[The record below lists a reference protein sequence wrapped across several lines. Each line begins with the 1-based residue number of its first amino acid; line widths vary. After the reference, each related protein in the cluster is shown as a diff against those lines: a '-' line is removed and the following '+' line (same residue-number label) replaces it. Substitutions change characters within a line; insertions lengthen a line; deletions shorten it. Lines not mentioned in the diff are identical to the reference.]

1 MDTLLDDYMK
11 FYGPQTADDY
21 RNALKEIVQE
31 IALYGLSHSDFFQK
45 AAFYGGTSLRIFYG
59 LDRFSE
65 DMDFSLAEPN
75 ADFSLEKYFSYVE
88 EALASHGLEMS
99 VSKKIK
105 GNQTDVQSAFIKGET
120 IIQLITI
127 WDKEERGFPGI
138 APHEVI
144 KIKMEIDTNPP
155 VGASYDIKY
164 GLRPVP
170 YMVRLYDEPSLFA
183 GKLHAVLCR
192 NWRNRVKGRD
202 IYDFVWYI
210 TNRTKVNLFHLQKRL
225 EQTGHWNKEDS
236 LTIQDL
242 RNMLAE
248 RFDLIDYEQAKQD
261 VRSFIKTEE
270 KLQLWGTDFFRALS
284 SQVEAI

>member
-1 MDTLLDDYMK
+1 MDTLLNDYMK
-11 FYGPQTADDY
+11 FYEPQTADDY

-31 IALYGLSHSDFFQK
+31 IALYGLSRSDFFQK

-105 GNQTDVQSAFIKGET
+105 ANPNDVQSAFIKGET

-138 APHEVI
+138 SPHEVI

-155 VGASYDIKY
+155 AGATYNIRY

-170 YMVRLYDEPSLFA
+170 YMVRLYDESSLFA

-202 IYDFVWYI
+202 LYDFVWYI

-225 EQTGHWNKEDS
+225 EQTGHWGKKES
-236 LTIQDL
+236 LTVQDL
-242 RNMLAE
+242 RNMLIE
-248 RFDLIDYEQAKQD
+248 RFDSIDYEQAKLD

-270 KLQLWGTDFFRALS
+270 KLQLWEAEFFKALS
-284 SQVEAI
+284 GQVEAI

>member
-1 MDTLLDDYMK
+1 MDTLLNDYMK
-11 FYGPQTADDY
+11 FYEPQTADDY

-105 GNQTDVQSAFIKGET
+105 ANQTDVQSAFIKGET

-155 VGASYDIKY
+155 AGASYDIKY

-183 GKLHAVLCR
+183 GKLNAVLCR

-225 EQTGHWNKEDS
+225 EQTGHWNTEDT

-248 RFDLIDYEQAKQD
+248 RFDSIDYEQAKQD

-270 KLQLWGTDFFRALS
+270 KLQLLGTDFFRALS

>member
-1 MDTLLDDYMK
+1 MDTLLSDYMK
-11 FYGPQTADDY
+11 FYEPQTADDY

-31 IALYGLSHSDFFQK
+31 IALYGLSRSDFFQK

-75 ADFSLEKYFSYVE
+75 ADFSLDEYFSYVE

-99 VSKKIK
+99 VSQKSKA
-105 GNQTDVQSAFIKGET
+105 NQTDVQSAFIKGET
-120 IIQLITI
+120 IIQLLTI

-155 VGASYDIKY
+155 AGAAYDIKY

-192 NWRNRVKGRD
+192 NWRNRVKWRD

-225 EQTGHWNKEDS
+225 EQTGYWTREEA
-236 LTIQDL
+236 LTIQDV
-242 RNMLAE
+242 RNMLME
-248 RFDLIDYEQAKQD
+248 RFESIDYEQAKQD
-261 VRSFIKTEE
+261 VRSFIKTDE

>member
-1 MDTLLDDYMK
+1 MDTLLNEYMK
-11 FYGPQTADDY
+11 FYEPQTADDY

-88 EALASHGLEMS
+88 EAVASHGLEMS

-105 GNQTDVQSAFIKGET
+105 ANQTDVQSAFIKGET

-155 VGASYDIKY
+155 AGASYDIKY

-225 EQTGHWNKEDS
+225 EQTGHWNKEDT
-236 LTIQDL
+236 LTIQEL

-248 RFDLIDYEQAKQD
+248 RFDSIDYEQAKQD

-284 SQVEAI
+284 SQVEEI

>member
-1 MDTLLDDYMK
+1 MDTLLNDYMK
-11 FYGPQTADDY
+11 FYAPQTADDY

-105 GNQTDVQSAFIKGET
+105 ANQTDVQSAFIKGEN

-144 KIKMEIDTNPP
+144 KIKMKIDTNPP
-155 VGASYDIKY
+155 AGALYDIKY

-225 EQTGHWNKEDS
+225 EQTGHWNKEDT

-248 RFDLIDYEQAKQD
+248 RFDSIDYEQAKQD
-261 VRSFIKTEE
+261 VRSFIKEEE